1 MKFSPEVKNSLS
13 IIDSPLNT
21 ISQHEPFKK
30 CENIFHIQSQQ
41 VFFWR
46 FHIFF
51 SKVHRKRVNLEN
63 TWPSWTLDL
72 VNLLSNVNS
81 IKLKILLSLSMKN
94 FSIKILSMKDL
105 KIRDH
110 FLKSRIRTDFEI
122 SMRPEIS
129 VSMNSIFRIFSKF
142 LELGHFRQRLG
153 FA

>member
-13 IIDSPLNT
+13 AIDSLFNG
-21 ISQHEPFKK
+21 ISLHEPLKNVRTFLTSRVNK
-30 CENIFHIQSQQ
+30 FL
-41 VFFWR
+41 FGAF
-46 FHIFF
+46 IFF

-72 VNLLSNVNS
+72 LNLLSNVNS

-105 KIRDH
+105 KRRIIRDH
-110 FLKSRIRTDFEI
+110 FLKIRIRTDFVI

-129 VSMNSIFRIFSKF
+129 VWMNSIFRIF